1 MMQAWTP
8 EGMAFLQ
15 DAMAC
20 CGYYPALAR
29 RIAPYLPKQAHVC
42 DAGCGLGGLS
52 VALLPYCR
60 HVTAV
65 DRAAAP
71 LENLRQRA
79 GHDPRLTV
87 RQGDIRCL
95 PPETPYDAMVFC
107 LFGDVEEALTVARQ
121 QCRGTVL
128 LIRRDY
134 AYHRFSTGRVPVGFT
149 AADSEDT
156 LRHLSLSYRMERFSL
171 EFGQPLRSLEDARRF
186 FRLYDRSGA
195 VEPPLHRLVPGPGP
209 TTCPTGRS
217 CACWRWRFRPW
228 RRRSMEKHIL
238 ICGER
243 GVGKSTLI
251 RRLLAESTL
260 PVGGFVTRRLT
271 QADGDGMFPIY
282 LHAAALPPEERPYD
296 PEHLVGTCDSRR
308 SIRYPEAF
316 DRLGPPLL
324 TSGGLLVMDE
334 LGFLEN
340 DAHLFQAAVLAA
352 LDGPVPVLA
361 AIKPKETDFLR
372 RVRQHP
378 CGEVFYI
385 TPESRE
391 ALYQRLRSR
400 ILQWNKEKL

>member
-156 LRHLSLSYRMERFSL
+156 LRHLGLSYRMERFSL
-171 EFGQPLRSLEDARRF
+171 EFGQPFRSLEDAQRF
-186 FRLYDRSGA
+186 FRLYDRSGGA
-195 VEPPLHRLVPGPGP
+195 DPPLHRLMD
-209 TTCPTGRS
+209 
-217 CACWRWRFRPW
+217 W
-228 RRRSMEKHIL
+228 
-238 ICGER
+238 
-243 GVGKSTLI
+243 
-251 RRLLAESTL
+251 ES
-260 PVGGFVTRRLT
+260 
-271 QADGDGMFPIY
+271 
-282 LHAAALPPEERPYD
+282 
-296 PEHLVGTCDSRR
+296 
-308 SIRYPEAF
+308 
-316 DRLGPPLL
+316 
-324 TSGGLLVMDE
+324 
-334 LGFLEN
+334 
-340 DAHLFQAAVLAA
+340 
-352 LDGPVPVLA
+352 
-361 AIKPKETDFLR
+361 
-372 RVRQHP
+372 
-378 CGEVFYI
+378 
-385 TPESRE
+385 
-391 ALYQRLRSR
+391 
-400 ILQWNKEKL
+400 

>member
-15 DAMAC
+15 DAMSC

-149 AADSEDT
+149 A
-156 LRHLSLSYRMERFSL
+156 
-171 EFGQPLRSLEDARRF
+171 QRF
-186 FRLYDRSGA
+186 FRLYDRSGGA
-195 VEPPLHRLVPGPGP
+195 DPPLHRLTAGPSAEFP
-209 TTCPTGRS
+209 YYLPNRKELC
-217 CACWRWRFRPW
+217 
-228 RRRSMEKHIL
+228 
-238 ICGER
+238 
-243 GVGKSTLI
+243 
-251 RRLLAESTL
+251 LLAVEI
-260 PVGGFVTRRLT
+260 P
-271 QADGDGMFPIY
+271 AM
-282 LHAAALPPEERPYD
+282 EE
-296 PEHLVGTCDSRR
+296 
-308 SIRYPEAF
+308 A
-316 DRLGPPLL
+316 
-324 TSGGLLVMDE
+324 
-334 LGFLEN
+334 
-340 DAHLFQAAVLAA
+340 
-352 LDGPVPVLA
+352 
-361 AIKPKETDFLR
+361 
-372 RVRQHP
+372 
-378 CGEVFYI
+378 
-385 TPESRE
+385 
-391 ALYQRLRSR
+391 
-400 ILQWNKEKL
+400 

>member
-71 LENLRQRA
+71 LEDLRQRA

-128 LIRRDY
+128 LI
-134 AYHRFSTGRVPVGFT
+134 
-149 AADSEDT
+149 
-156 LRHLSLSYRMERFSL
+156 
-171 EFGQPLRSLEDARRF
+171 
-186 FRLYDRSGA
+186 
-195 VEPPLHRLVPGPGP
+195 
-209 TTCPTGRS
+209 
-217 CACWRWRFRPW
+217 CWRWRGRPW

-260 PVGGFVTRRLT
+260 PVGGFVTRRLP

-340 DAHLFQAAVLAA
+340 DAHRFQAAVLAA
-352 LDGPVPVLA
+352 LDGSTPVLA
-361 AIKPKETDFLR
+361 AVKPKDTDFLR

-378 CGEVFYI
+378 HGEVFNI

-391 ALYQRLRSR
+391 ALYHRLRSR
-400 ILQWNKEKL
+400 ILQWNKEEL